1 MNKYFLA
8 SMAMLCTGLMT
19 VSCTDSFEEVNKD
32 PDKPLAEEVPS
43 TNIMAYCQ
51 RYASDNLFDEWFDMN
66 EVSGFSGQ
74 LSKWMYPQEGYYEFR
89 PTVNNSSWNVCYYV
103 TANLK
108 TIIDNESEKSNMW
121 AAATIFQCQ
130 MFQIMSDRWGNIPYS
145 DAFGLEKGNA
155 TPKYDEQSAIYPDL
169 LTRLAKAVAVL
180 EADEEGDDIGAGDIL
195 FGGDPEAWIKYGNA
209 LRLRIAARIANI
221 DPSLAKSTF
230 KAVIDDGNLPLV
242 NDDNAFFVWNNEY
255 PEPWADYFQ
264 SRPNEYGVSEL
275 MVNTLIDLDDPRLS
289 VYCTPTRTWQAWDG
303 EGEEPAKYAGRQC
316 GLRGNAAVR
325 DFSQIG
331 NRFQEHGALSGFS
344 PWLRSCEVYFALA
357 YAASKGWD
365 VGMSQ
370 QAAYMQAL
378 FLSLDENGVSPEEAL
393 SYVTEGKAAYDGS
406 EDQLFTQWWISL
418 FKNGSE
424 AWSVYRMAPTTT
436 YLFKENKVAPGN
448 AWGSSHNCPPMC
460 YGYPDVERNL
470 NTANCQS
477 SKENDYFWGKQMWWD
492 VRTGLK

>member
-1 MNKYFLA
+1 MNKYIL
-8 SMAMLCTGLMT
+8 AMLCTGLMT

-74 LSKWMYPQEGYYEFR
+74 LCKWMYPQEGFYEFR
-89 PTVNNSSWNVCYYV
+89 PTVNNSSWNTCYYV
-103 TANLK
+103 AANLK
-108 TIIDNESEKSNMW
+108 TIINNESEKSNMW

-130 MFQIMSDRWGNIPYS
+130 MFQIMTDRWGNIPYS
-145 DAFGLEKGNA
+145 DAFGLEEGNA
-155 TPKYDEQSAIYPDL
+155 TPKYDEQSAIYTDL
-169 LTRLAKAVAVL
+169 LSRLAKAVSVL
-180 EADEEGDDIGAGDIL
+180 EADEEGDDIGSGDI
-195 FGGDPEAWIKYGNA
+195 FFSGDPEAWIKYGNA
-209 LRLRIAARIANI
+209 LRLRLAARIANI
-221 DPSLAKSTF
+221 DPSLARSTF
-230 KAVIDDGNLPLV
+230 EAVVEDGILPEG
-242 NDDNAFFVWNNEY
+242 NDDNVFFVWNNEY

-275 MVNTLIDLDDPRLS
+275 MVNTLVNFEDPRLPI
-289 VYCTPTRTWQAWDG
+289 YCAPTRVWQAWDG
-303 EGEEPAKYAGRQC
+303 TGEEPAKYVGRQC
-316 GLRGNAAVR
+316 GLRGNASVR
-325 DFSQIG
+325 EFSQIG
-331 NRFQEHGALSGFS
+331 ARFQDRSGSLAGFS

-357 YAASKGWD
+357 YAASKGWE
-365 VGMSQ
+365 VGMTQ
-370 QAAYMQAL
+370 QEAYETA
-378 FLSLDENGVSPEEAL
+378 VAL
-393 SYVTEGKAAYDGS
+393 SMEENDVDAEVYLTTGAGAYDGS

-470 NTANCQS
+470 NTENCQS

-492 VRTGLK
+492 VRKGLQ

>member
-1 MNKYFLA
+1 
-8 SMAMLCTGLMT
+8 MLCTGLMT
-19 VSCTDSFEEVNKD
+19 VSCTDSFDEVNKD
-32 PDKPLAEEVPS
+32 PDKPLTEEVPS

-74 LSKWMYPQEGYYEFR
+74 ICKWMYPQEGYYEFR
-89 PTVNNSSWNVCYYV
+89 PTTNNSSWNICYYV
-103 TANLK
+103 CANLK
-108 TIIDNESEKSNMW
+108 SILDKEVDTSNMW

-145 DAFGLEKGNA
+145 DAFGLEQGNA

-169 LTRLAKAVAVL
+169 LKRLAAAVAVL
-180 EADEEGDDIGAGDIL
+180 EADEIGDEIGSGDI
-195 FGGDPEAWIKYGNA
+195 FFSGDTEAWIKYGNA
-209 LRLRIAARIANI
+209 LRLRIAARLANI
-221 DPSLAKSTF
+221 DPTLAKSTF
-230 KAVIDDGNLPLV
+230 EEVAAKFDEDPSILPADNV
-242 NDDNAFFVWNNEY
+242 DNAFFVWNNEY

-275 MVNTLIDLDDPRLS
+275 MVNTLIDLEDPRLDI
-289 VYCTPTRTWQAWDG
+289 YCAPTRAWQTWDG
-303 EGEEPAKYAGRQC
+303 KGDEPAKYVGRQC
-316 GLRGNAAVR
+316 GLRGNAIVKN
-325 DFSQIG
+325 FSQIG
-331 NRFQEHGALSGFS
+331 ARFQDRSGSLSGFS

-357 YAASKGWD
+357 YAASKGWN
-365 VGMSQ
+365 VSMSQ
-370 QAAYMQAL
+370 KEAYEIAVT
-378 FLSLDENGVSPEEAL
+378 LSLLENGAKLDEIPAYL
-393 SYVTEGKAAYDGS
+393 YNGKAAYDGT

-492 VRTGLK
+492 VRQGLK